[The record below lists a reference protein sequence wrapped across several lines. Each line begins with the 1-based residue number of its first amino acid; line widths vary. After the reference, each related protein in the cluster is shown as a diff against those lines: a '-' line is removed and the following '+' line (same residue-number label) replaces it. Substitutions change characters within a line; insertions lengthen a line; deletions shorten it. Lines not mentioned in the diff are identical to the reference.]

1 MRTGIVVLCLF
12 AAIWGVAGVLV
23 AGAPAAW
30 AALPIALSVVILL
43 YARRWPGS
51 RVEPGPHVG
60 RLVGI
65 WSGVEGVA
73 MVLAASFLINA
84 HHRDAMMPV
93 FAIIVG
99 AHFLPLAR
107 GVPVR
112 IYYLTGGA
120 LIAVGLAG
128 LLAPPHL
135 PLFVGLSAA
144 AILWTS
150 AVMVARATP

>member
-12 AAIWGVAGVLV
+12 AALWGVAGVLV
-23 AGAPAAW
+23 DGAPAAW
-30 AALPIALSVVILL
+30 TALPIAVSGVILL
-43 YARRWPGS
+43 YARHCPGS

-73 MVLAASFLINA
+73 IVVATNLLIKAN
-84 HHRDAMMPV
+84 HRDALMPV

-107 GVPVR
+107 GIPMR
-112 IYYLTGGA
+112 IYYLTAGA

-135 PLFVGLSAA
+135 PLFIGLSAA
-144 AILWTS
+144 AILWAS
-150 AVMVARATP
+150 AVMLARATP